1 MFIEHGIFNESQP
14 TKLYYLNSPT
24 FRYERPQAGRL
35 REHHQFGVEMFGAM
49 RASAD
54 AECIMLAKG
63 LFDTIGIKELELHLN
78 SIGCPECRPDYNRK
92 LKAYF
97 KEHVDELCGTCRDR
111 LERNPLRILD
121 CKEDRCKAVAR
132 LAPKTIECLCQECAD
147 HLDELK
153 LCLDATGTE
162 YVIDPFVVRGLDYY
176 TRTVFEFVSKHIG
189 SQGTVCGGG
198 RYDLLV
204 EQSGGPH
211 TPAVG
216 FGLGMERLLMVAQN
230 QGVEFPEQQRMDVYI
245 VSMDEQ
251 TRIAGYKLA
260 NDLRGRGYIAEM
272 DHIGRSVKAQFK
284 YAGKMDAQFVAVIGQ
299 DELAKGV
306 VKLKN
311 MDTGEDAMAEM
322 DNISDYIERWCEII

>member
-1 MFIEHGIFNESQP
+1 MIALSLG
-14 TKLYYLNSPT
+14 
-24 FRYERPQAGRL
+24 
-35 REHHQFGVEMFGAM
+35 
-49 RASAD
+49 
-54 AECIMLAKG
+54 IMLAKG

-260 NDLRGRGYIAEM
+260 NDLRGRG
-272 DHIGRSVKAQFK
+272 
-284 YAGKMDAQFVAVIGQ
+284 
-299 DELAKGV
+299 
-306 VKLKN
+306 
-311 MDTGEDAMAEM
+311 
-322 DNISDYIERWCEII
+322 